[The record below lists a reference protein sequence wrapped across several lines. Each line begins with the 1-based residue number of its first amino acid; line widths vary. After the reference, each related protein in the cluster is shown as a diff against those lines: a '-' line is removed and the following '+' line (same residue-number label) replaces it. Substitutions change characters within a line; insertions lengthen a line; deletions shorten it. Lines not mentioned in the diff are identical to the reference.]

1 MSKRRDKLGHI
12 LVVGAA
18 LAALSG
24 PLDARDPG
32 VNQPGA
38 RGGTAGV
45 GAPGVG
51 VRDPG
56 INQPGAAGNVGA
68 AGVGVGAPG
77 AGVARRTTRRI
88 IATSAIVAT
97 LPPGCTT
104 VVIEGTT
111 LQQCGGTY
119 YQPSGNQ
126 YVVVKVE

>member
-1 MSKRRDKLGHI
+1 MSKTRFNLG
-12 LVVGAA
+12 LVLVLGAA

-24 PLDARDPG
+24 ALQARDPG
-32 VNQPGA
+32 VNQPGV
-38 RGGTAGV
+38 RGGTAGI

-56 INQPGAAGNVGA
+56 VNQPGAAGNVG
-68 AGVGVGAPG
+68 
-77 AGVARRTTRRI
+77 GVARRRI
-88 IATSAIVAT
+88 IATSTVVAT

-111 LQQCGGTY
+111 LNQCGGTY
-119 YQPSGNQ
+119 YQPSGSK